1 MSPEQT
7 PTLEF
12 EREKWRDEYELRKR
26 EVAVKER
33 EAKVREDEASR
44 WWWSTPLALV
54 AAAVVGA
61 AIGAGG
67 NALVAWLNGQQA
79 LVLEETKAEAAR
91 ILEVIKTG
99 DPDKAAENLKFLLD
113 VDLIND
119 PIRTKLEASL
129 AKRGAGQGPVLPAAR
144 SLTPEELNREI
155 ERLIPNRRGLSQEA
169 LEAVVKA
176 ATPEERQQIL
186 HRELQRNQAFR
197 LGLPPEAFEEWES
210 AKTPEE
216 KERILARER
225 CLRYPPA
232 CPPK

>member
-33 EAKVREDEASR
+33 EAKVREDETSR

-113 VDLIND
+113 VGLIND

-144 SLTPEELNREI
+144 SLTPEELDRVRNTI
-155 ERLIPNRRGLSQEA
+155 WPTGRGLSDQAIEEIA
-169 LEAVVKA
+169 RAK
-176 ATPEERQQIL
+176 PEERQQIL
-186 HRELQRNQAFR
+186 QRELQHYRASR
-197 LGLPPEAFEEWES
+197 LGISPQVLEEIDR

-216 KERILARER
+216 GERILGRER
-225 CLRYPPA
+225 CKVLPSL